1 MLIQLFKSFFVIG
14 AFTFG
19 GGSAMIAIMEKELV
33 KKKEW
38 LDIDEFLDL
47 ISLAQASPGAMAV
60 NASIIVGYRL
70 NGFLGAVISCLGTV
84 LPSFLI
90 MLGIATAFGKV
101 KDSIYVSK
109 IFYGIRPVVAALMA
123 SSVFSMARQS
133 KFKMIH
139 YLVLLAVAILI
150 SFADLSPILFIIVGG
165 LGYLMYRI
173 IKDRKEKL

>member
-1 MLIQLFKSFFVIG
+1 MLFKLFKSFFLIG

-33 KKKEW
+33 KKNKW
-38 LDIDEFLDL
+38 LDIDDFLDL

-70 NGFLGAVISCLGTV
+70 NGFLGAIISCLGTI

-90 MLGIATAFGKV
+90 MIGIGTVFGKI
-101 KDSIYVSK
+101 KNSTYVEK
-109 IFYGIRPVVAALMA
+109 VFYGIRPVVAALMA
-123 SSVFSMARQS
+123 SSVLSMAVQS
-133 KFKMIH
+133 KFKIIH